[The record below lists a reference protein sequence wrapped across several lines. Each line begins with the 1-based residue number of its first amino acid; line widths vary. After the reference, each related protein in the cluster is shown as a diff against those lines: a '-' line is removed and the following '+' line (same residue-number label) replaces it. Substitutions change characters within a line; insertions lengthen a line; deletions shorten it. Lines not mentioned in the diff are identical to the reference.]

1 VTTGE
6 PQPKKVRRGSA
17 RRVAPPLLA
26 GDPHGFEGVRLTLSE
41 AQEALASAA
50 DRIAA
55 PRSLWSREPLNILAL
70 SGGAAG
76 GAFGAGVL
84 AGLTKADKRP
94 NFAIVTGV
102 STGALIAPFAL
113 LGSAWDDRLADAYT
127 GGHAA
132 RLLELRRFVPDG
144 GAGLIR
150 GDALDALIAA
160 FIDDELIAGI
170 AAAHAQGRRLFV
182 ATTDLDRQRAS
193 IWDMGAI
200 ASRALTGEGAKAL
213 YLFRQVLAASASLP
227 GLFPPRM
234 IPCEAANGDG
244 DSQIYEEMHVDGGV
258 AAPLFVLPDAL
269 LRWRQVNKRL
279 RGGRVYLIVNTVL
292 EPGSRTTAA
301 NVPAILIRSFDTMLR
316 FSYRQAISLTATFC
330 AGAGLP
336 LEIAS
341 ITPSPHHG
349 SMMNF
354 DTKSMKR
361 MFDAALE
368 DAAAGKVWT
377 RYA

>member
-1 VTTGE
+1 M
-6 PQPKKVRRGSA
+6 
-17 RRVAPPLLA
+17 APPQSM
-26 GDPHGFEGVRLTLSE
+26 GDPVGFEGVRLTLTE
-41 AQEALASAA
+41 AQEALAAVA

-55 PRSLWSREPLNILAL
+55 PRSFFAREPLNILAL

-84 AGLTKADKRP
+84 AGLTKAGKRP
-94 NFAIVTGV
+94 NFGIVTGV
-102 STGALIAPFAL
+102 STGALIAPFAFV
-113 LGSAWDDRLADAYT
+113 GADWDDRLIEAYT

-132 RLLELRRFVPDG
+132 RLLDLRRFVPSTSP
-144 GAGLIR
+144 GLIR
-150 GDALDALIAA
+150 REALDTLISAFVDADLVAA
-160 FIDDELIAGI
+160 V

-182 ATTDLDRQRAS
+182 ATTDLDRQRAC

-200 ASRALTGEGAKAL
+200 ASRTLTGDGARAL
-213 YLFRQVLAASASLP
+213 ALFREVLAASASLP
-227 GLFPPRM
+227 GLFPPRL
-234 IPCEAANGDG
+234 IACQQTDPEGKVDA
-244 DSQIYEEMHVDGGV
+244 YEEMHVDGGV

-269 LRWRQVNKRL
+269 LRWRKVNARL

-292 EPGSRTTAA
+292 EPGSRTTAS

-330 AGAGLP
+330 SGAGLP

-341 ITPSPHHG
+341 ITPSPNHG
-349 SMMNF
+349 SMMSF
-354 DTKSMKR
+354 DTPSMRR
-361 MFDAALE
+361 MFDTAFEEATE
-368 DAAAGKVWT
+368 GRTWV

>member
-1 VTTGE
+1 MTDGE
-6 PQPKKVRRGSA
+6 PPRRLL
-17 RRVAPPLLA
+17 RRSMSRTAAPPLLN
-26 GDPHGFEGVRLTLSE
+26 GDPEGFEGVRLSLGE
-41 AQEALASAA
+41 AQEALVRAA

-55 PRSLWSREPLNILAL
+55 PRSIFAREPLNILAL

-84 AGLTKADKRP
+84 AGLTKAGKRP

-102 STGALIAPFAL
+102 STGALMAPLAF
-113 LGSAWDDRLADAYT
+113 LGPAWDDRLADAYT

-132 RLLELRRFVPDG
+132 RLLALRRFVP
-144 GAGLIR
+144 GAGPGLIR
-150 GDALDALIAA
+150 GEALDALIGA
-160 FIDDELIAGI
+160 FIDDELIAGV

-182 ATTDLDRQRAS
+182 ATTDLDRQRAA

-200 ASRALTGEGAKAL
+200 ASRALTGDGERAL
-213 YLFRQVLAASASLP
+213 HLFREVLAASASLP
-227 GLFPPRM
+227 GLFPPRL
-234 IPCEAANGDG
+234 IPCVSEEGVYD
-244 DSQIYEEMHVDGGV
+244 EMHVDGGV

-269 LRWRQVNKRL
+269 LRWKQVGRRL
-279 RGGRVYLIVNTVL
+279 RGGRVYLIVNTIL
-292 EPGSRTTAA
+292 EPGSRITSG

-316 FSYRQAISLTATFC
+316 FSYRQALSLTATFC

-341 ITPSPHHG
+341 ITPAPHHG

-361 MFDAALE
+361 MFDAAFE
-368 DAAAGKVWT
+368 EAAAGKAWT